1 MNSKIKMFCFTYAG
15 GAASFYNEIEQ
26 SLKDNIELV
35 KLDYAGHGKRY
46 REDLYSDFKE
56 LAEDMYNQVK
66 MQCDENTPY
75 VFMGYSMGSIVVFE
89 LLRMI
94 ACRKEIEFPK
104 YVFLA
109 AHEPC
114 TKLKLLKYANEIPDD
129 EVKKRTIKFGGIP
142 QELVENAIFWRV
154 YLPIYRADYS
164 LIGMYD
170 FDDKKDVF
178 EVPATV
184 FYSEQDTPFEKMR
197 KWEVFF
203 PHKCEFI
210 EYTGN
215 HFFINQHCDDM
226 ALKIIER
233 IGEI

>member
-94 ACRKEIEFPK
+94 ACRKEIEFLLCFRKSGKQGYIILRK
-104 YVFLA
+104 Y
-109 AHEPC
+109 C
-114 TKLKLLKYANEIPDD
+114 RI
-129 EVKKRTIKFGGIP
+129 R
-142 QELVENAIFWRV
+142 
-154 YLPIYRADYS
+154 
-164 LIGMYD
+164 
-170 FDDKKDVF
+170 
-178 EVPATV
+178 
-184 FYSEQDTPFEKMR
+184 
-197 KWEVFF
+197 
-203 PHKCEFI
+203 
-210 EYTGN
+210 
-215 HFFINQHCDDM
+215 
-226 ALKIIER
+226 R
-233 IGEI
+233 IGEERVKELFLFFFSMFLIVVS